1 MDLFR
6 LLKKLL
12 YLPLLAAIFQIT
24 SCIDGYEYDGT
35 DYEVLGG
42 GVVNDTTAIILR
54 TITDHYYKEGLLSG
68 WKKSELREFSVNLVD
83 IRFEKIYWKK
93 EIINYNDNVSGSLR
107 VEFID
112 STFFLYAGK
121 RSSNAKNSYGIG
133 RIATIHIDERF
144 HHSEKIVLKY
154 KDIELKGKGWGEYS
168 YPYPKVRPWKDGLI
182 LAYRVDA
189 GTASPYALLDT
200 IAGTTE
206 LWQPSGEFE
215 WLNECTDYKLSQID
229 GLCLKNISDT
239 LDTSNFVLLRNS
251 IDTLAVRHNPSF
263 GWRGLYFHGNAINSA
278 GWIYLIGKQGQ
289 VSEKPL
295 GVRGMAYKGFFTDL
309 NENVLADYSKPK
321 NL

>member
-1 MDLFR
+1 M
-6 LLKKLL
+6 LKKLL
-12 YLPLLAAIFQIT
+12 YFPLLTVIFQIT
-24 SCIDGYEYDGT
+24 SCSDGYEYDGT
-35 DYEVLGG
+35 DYDVLGG
-42 GVVNDTTAIILR
+42 GVVSDTTAIILR

-83 IRFEKIYWKK
+83 MRFEKIYWKK
-93 EIINYNDNVSGSLR
+93 EITNYDDVSGSLL

-121 RSSNAKNSYGIG
+121 RSSNAENSYGIG

-144 HHSEKIVLKY
+144 HQSEKIVLRY
-154 KDIELKGKGWGEYS
+154 KNIELKGEGWEYS

-182 LAYRVDA
+182 LAYSVGA
-189 GTASPYALLDT
+189 GTANPYALLDT

-206 LWQPSGEFE
+206 LWHPSGEFE
-215 WLNECTDYKLSQID
+215 WLNECEDYKWSQID

-239 LDTSNFVLLRNS
+239 PDTPDTSNFVLLRNG

-263 GWRGLYFHGNAINSA
+263 GWRGLYFHGNAITSV

-295 GVRGMAYKGFFTDL
+295 GIRGMAYKGFFTDL
-309 NENVLADYSKPK
+309 NGNVLVDYSKPK